1 MRALVVEDDNELNEQ
16 ITHAL
21 RRHGF
26 AVDQSYDGEDAWFLG
41 DTEGYEIVV
50 LDLGLPKK
58 DGISV
63 LQAWRNDGNKVP
75 VLVLTARDSWREKV
89 AGLRAGAD
97 DYMAKPFEM
106 EELLARV
113 EALHRR
119 TTGHASSVLELNNLT
134 IDLSQQKVWLNGAS
148 IELSALEYRLIAY
161 MVAREEQVI
170 SKSELT
176 EHIYNQ
182 DFDHQSN
189 VIEVLVNRVRK
200 KIGKDAIKTRRG
212 QGYYFIAP

>member
-1 MRALVVEDDNELNEQ
+1 MRALVVEDDQALNEQ
-16 ITHAL
+16 VTNAL
-21 RRHGF
+21 KGHGF
-26 AVDQSYDGEDAWFLG
+26 VVDQSFDGDEAWFLG
-41 DTEGYEIVV
+41 DTEDYEIII

-58 DGISV
+58 DGLSV
-63 LQAWRNDGNKVP
+63 LQAWRQNDNKVP

-89 AGLRAGAD
+89 SGLRAGAD

-119 TTGHASSVLELNNLT
+119 TTGHASSVIELNHLT
-134 IDLSQQKVWLNGAS
+134 IDLSQQKVWLQGRA
-148 IELSALEYRLIAY
+148 IDLSALEYRLIAY
-161 MVAREEQVI
+161 MVAREQQVI

-176 EHIYNQ
+176 EHIYDQ

-200 KIGKDAIKTRRG
+200 KIGKEAIKTKRG
-212 QGYYFIAP
+212 QGYFFIAP